1 MVSEITSINPLTQAR
16 PVDDPEITKV
26 QDLHTGKILDV
37 KEFIARHR
45 YDEFIATVRVP
56 VREDFKKEVYLYACA
71 LCGTPVY
78 VVASPDKR
86 FFFRH
91 AEEDGS
97 CSARTRGTL
106 SMQEIRARQYF
117 GQRESEAHKRIKRLI
132 ERSLIVDRDFQT
144 IALETVW
151 RAARDLKARRQPD
164 VQVESARFGRIAFE
178 AQISNSFLDEIA
190 GRRVFYRENGG
201 LLVWVLGH
209 FLPEYRRLAIED
221 ILFTNNSNV
230 FVVDEETARL
240 SEQRHAFHMRC
251 FFRRPLRD
259 GATIVDQWAG
269 EIVAFADLT
278 RDVATQTAFFFDY
291 TGEEKRL
298 RAAIASDAE
307 AEREGVDEALREK
320 FFALWAAAPQFHE
333 RENSELHASWN
344 ELSSTLEARGIKIPY
359 RDPDYDSGFRALI
372 NGVLSAR
379 DGRPTGWKFDTLL
392 QVAHCIFDKHK
403 EHLFA
408 FGCAIQLY
416 GRGGLL
422 EAQDKRGK
430 WADRR
435 AMIKEELSRYG
446 SDFQPDSHWLAA
458 LLFLF
463 PLIGQR
469 VKARVDLLEHALSD
483 FEL

>member
-230 FVVDEETARL
+230 FVVDEKRRVFPNSVTPFICAVSSVAR
-240 SEQRHAFHMRC
+240 SRD
-251 FFRRPLRD
+251 RRDHCRSM
-259 GATIVDQWAG
+259 G
-269 EIVAFADLT
+269 
-278 RDVATQTAFFFDY
+278 RRNR
-291 TGEEKRL
+291 RL
-298 RAAIASDAE
+298 RRSHPRCCNADRI
-307 AEREGVDEALREK
+307 L
-320 FFALWAAAPQFHE
+320 
-333 RENSELHASWN
+333 
-344 ELSSTLEARGIKIPY
+344 
-359 RDPDYDSGFRALI
+359 FR
-372 NGVLSAR
+372 
-379 DGRPTGWKFDTLL
+379 
-392 QVAHCIFDKHK
+392 
-403 EHLFA
+403 
-408 FGCAIQLY
+408 LY
-416 GRGGLL
+416 GRRETPAGCYCVRRGSGTRGG
-422 EAQDKRGK
+422 
-430 WADRR
+430 
-435 AMIKEELSRYG
+435 
-446 SDFQPDSHWLAA
+446 
-458 LLFLF
+458 
-463 PLIGQR
+463 
-469 VKARVDLLEHALSD
+469 
-483 FEL
+483 